1 MIIEQIWTANGG
13 RNFFYLVACSDTGE
27 TLAIDPI
34 DPAMCLDTAK
44 ARGWEVTRVLN
55 THEHGDH
62 TGGNDAVIAATG
74 AKLLGPADAGSRIA
88 NINEGLSE
96 GDVVKIGSSGEFK
109 VMHTPGHTP
118 IHISL
123 YGHSD
128 QPHLLCGDTL
138 FNAGVGNC
146 HSGNPTVLYQTF
158 SEKIAALPDDT
169 RVYPGHEYMAN
180 NLGFSLDREP
190 DNAVAKD
197 LLDEL
202 KDQDPND
209 AKITTLGL
217 ERQINT
223 FMRLDSPSVIAGVK
237 QQFSD
242 LPDEPGEKSV
252 FLALREL
259 RNNW

>member
-1 MIIEQIWTANGG
+1 MIIEQIWTGNGG

-34 DPAMCLDTAK
+34 DPAMCLTNAK
-44 ARGWEVTRVLN
+44 ERGWEVTRVLN

-74 AKLLGPADAGSRIA
+74 AKLLGPANAEGRIA
-88 NINEGLSE
+88 NIEEELRE
-96 GDVVKIGSSGEFK
+96 GDVVKIGTSGEFK
-109 VMHTPGHTP
+109 VMETPGHTP

-123 YGHSD
+123 FGHTD
-128 QPHLLCGDTL
+128 APHLLCGDTL
-138 FNAGVGNC
+138 FNAGVGHC
-146 HSGNPTVLYQTF
+146 RSGDPNVLYDTY
-158 SEKIAALPDDT
+158 SRKIAALPDET

-180 NLGFSLDREP
+180 NLGFTLDREP

-202 KDQDPND
+202 KDQDPDN
-209 AKITTLGL
+209 AMITTLGL

-223 FMRLDSPSVIAGVK
+223 FLRLNSPSVVAGVK
-237 QQFSD
+237 EQFPD
-242 LPDEPGEKSV
+242 LPDDPDEKSV
-252 FLALREL
+252 FLKLREL